1 MEQLPLTLLVAH
13 RLQEQPKA
21 QVQTSGKMKTYGGSR
36 TQRANIL
43 NSQIVFCQNST
54 CSFWTNCPYKERFR
68 HCFVTERK
76 RQWKVREALKAIN
89 HRTPRGNIKIWAKD
103 TGRERQLCQ
112 LEEDSFLCINF
123 STNVNNIFSLPKKNC
138 DSPLVENKIGLTLP
152 NLQKNLLRT
161 LPSQMAGVISNLPS

>member
-1 MEQLPLTLLVAH
+1 MNNKLEVLLIWPRSYAHKAVNCVACDCMVKTWKWARMCKEWKEGNVLVVNARISWGHMEQLPLTLLVAH

-89 HRTPRGNIKIWAKD
+89 HKTPCGNIKIWAKD
-103 TGRERQLCQ
+103 TGGERQLC
-112 LEEDSFLCINF
+112 
-123 STNVNNIFSLPKKNC
+123 
-138 DSPLVENKIGLTLP
+138 
-152 NLQKNLLRT
+152 
-161 LPSQMAGVISNLPS
+161 